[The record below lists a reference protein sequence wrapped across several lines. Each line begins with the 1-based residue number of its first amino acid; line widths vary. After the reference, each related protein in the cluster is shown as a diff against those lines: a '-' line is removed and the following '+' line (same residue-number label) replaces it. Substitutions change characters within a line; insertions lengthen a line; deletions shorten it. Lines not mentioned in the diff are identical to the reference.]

1 MSRHFSFAS
10 RLCALA
16 IASLFIA
23 APSLADDDRGK
34 GNKHGD
40 KQAEKRDKQAGKS
53 EKQAEKQQRKDE
65 KQEAK
70 REKKA
75 DKHRDRDDVR
85 VGQYFNDNQRQAVRT
100 YYTQQYGDGR
110 RCPPG
115 LAKKNNGCMPPGQ
128 VRYTVG
134 QPLPRTVTVYQVPQ
148 PVIVQ
153 LPVAP
158 PGYRYV
164 RVGNDLLLVSPQ
176 SQLVVDVIAGLLR

>member
-1 MSRHFSFAS
+1 MSNDFNAVRSFI
-10 RLCALA
+10 ALA
-16 IASLFIA
+16 IASLF
-23 APSLADDDRGK
+23 LAGPAFSDDDKGK

-40 KQAEKRDKQAGKS
+40 KRDKSEEKFEKRAEKRERK
-53 EKQAEKQQRKDE
+53 AEKDE
-65 KQEAK
+65 DK
-70 REKKA
+70 REKHEG
-75 DKHRDRDDVR
+75 KHRDRDDVR
-85 VGQYFNDNQRQAVRT
+85 VGQYFNDQQRESVRG
-100 YYTQQYGDGR
+100 YYVKQYGDGR

-128 VRYTVG
+128 VHYTVG

-164 RVGNDLLLVSPQ
+164 RVGNDILLVSPQ
-176 SQLVVDVIAGLLR
+176 SQMVVDVIAGLLR

>member
-1 MSRHFSFAS
+1 MSLNFRLAS
-10 RLCALA
+10 RVVVLTGAV
-16 IASLFIA
+16 LFICG
-23 APSLADDDRGK
+23 PSLADDDHGK
-34 GNKHGD
+34 GKGDKHRD
-40 KQAEKRDKQAGKS
+40 KQAEKFEKHADK
-53 EKQAEKQQRKDE
+53 EER
-65 KQEAK
+65 
-70 REKKA
+70 KA
-75 DKHRDRDDVR
+75 DKEERKREQKAVKHGDREDVR
-85 VGQYFNDNQRQAVRT
+85 VGQYFNDNQRQAVRG
-100 YYTQQYGDGR
+100 YYVSQYGDGR

-128 VRYTVG
+128 VLYTLG

-164 RVGNDLLLVSPQ
+164 RVGNDILLVSPQ

>member
-1 MSRHFSFAS
+1 MSRIFPLAS
-10 RLCALA
+10 RAAALA
-16 IASLFIA
+16 VACLFLA
-23 APSLADDDRGK
+23 GASLADDDRGK
-34 GNKHGD
+34 GNKHAD
-40 KQAEKRDKQAGKS
+40 KQERKADKH
-53 EKQAEKQQRKDE
+53 AEKQERKADKQE
-65 KQEAK
+65 RKAEQQEAK
-70 REKKA
+70 RERKA
-75 DKHRDRDDVR
+75 EKHRDRDDVR
-85 VGQYFNDNQRQAVRT
+85 VGQYFNDQQREAVRG
-100 YYTQQYGDGR
+100 YYVKQYGDGR

-128 VRYTVG
+128 VRYVVG

-164 RVGNDLLLVSPQ
+164 RVGNDILLVSPQ